1 LRVLFMTPYPL
12 SRIRIRSYGFVKHLI
27 KEHSVTLLALCTG
40 KREKEDVAALQEEGF
55 NIIPV
60 FDERTAQSLRSLRTL
75 YTQLPLQVAFCAA
88 PVLRATLADQLA
100 SGRFDLLHIE
110 CVRALGV
117 LPEILPLPTVWDAVD
132 CISQLYEQGAHYR
145 ATPMVRFIGQREARL
160 TRAYELKQLQRFHHV
175 LVTSERDR
183 QALLE
188 IAKSDAPKT
197 SGKILAEI
205 TVLPHGVDR
214 DYYQVYTGVR
224 QPATL
229 VFSGKMSFH
238 ANIAGIFYF
247 VKRILP
253 LIWEKRPE
261 TRLIIAGS
269 NPPASIRSLASDQR
283 IKVTGYVPDLRP
295 FIEQAQVAISP
306 LPYAV
311 GIQNKI
317 LEAMALGTPVVA
329 TSSATA
335 GLETITGRHLLVADE
350 PEAFAHQVLR
360 LLADRALWNDLSQ
373 HGLAYIA
380 THHDWEH
387 ITQQLINVYAKAIQT
402 HEGFNVRLSK
412 SDHLDRSMSIGDTQL
427 STSLNMGK
435 RE

>member
-1 LRVLFMTPYPL
+1 MTPYPL

-27 KEHSVTLLALCTG
+27 KQHSATVLALCTG
-40 KREKEDVAALQEEGF
+40 KREEDDVSALQEEGF

-60 FDERTAQSLRSLRTL
+60 YDERTAQALRSLRALHTR
-75 YTQLPLQVAFCAA
+75 LPLQVAFCAA
-88 PVLRATLADQLA
+88 PALRASLAEQLA
-100 SGRFDLLHIE
+100 SGQFDLLHVE

-117 LPEILPLPTVWDAVD
+117 LPDFLPLPTIWDAVD
-132 CISQLYEQGAHYR
+132 CISQLYEQGAHHG
-145 ATPMVRFIGQREARL
+145 ATPMLRFIGQREARL
-160 TRAYELKQLQRFHHV
+160 TRAYELKQLQHFRHV

-188 IAKSDAPKT
+188 IAKSDVPKT

-224 QPATL
+224 QPTTL

-269 NPPASIRSLASDQR
+269 NPPASIRSLASDHR
-283 IKVTGYVPDLRP
+283 IEVTGYVPDLRP
-295 FIEQAQVAISP
+295 FIAQAQVAISP

-335 GLETITGRHLLVADE
+335 GLKTITGRHLLVADE
-350 PEAFAHQVLR
+350 PEAFARQVLR
-360 LLADRALWNDLSQ
+360 LLADRILWNDLSQ

-380 THHDWEH
+380 THHNWEH
-387 ITQQLINVYAKAIQT
+387 ITHQLINVYEKAIQT
-402 HEGFNVRLSK
+402 HERFNVRLSK
-412 SDHLDRSMSIGDTQL
+412 SDQPDRSKSIDDTQL
-427 STSLNMGK
+427 STSL
-435 RE
+435 